1 MSDKCLASILD
12 RLKHVTATET
22 DSELAKALEISPQT
36 LSSWKMRERIPY
48 SICVEM
54 AVVHGLSLDWLFLG
68 LGDRQPPS
76 TWERTLLEQLR
87 TLDPDDCQA
96 IDAHVRDKLRI
107 RQLEQQLGA
116 LVERITSN

>member
-1 MSDKCLASILD
+1 
-12 RLKHVTATET
+12 
-22 DSELAKALEISPQT
+22 
-36 LSSWKMRERIPY
+36 MRERIPY